1 MRSQKITAT
10 TRWEICL
17 YKGNRKQPVAE
28 GSNWTWAWTVC
39 FWWGVD
45 WMRPPAST
53 VWLTVRSTTSGWQV
67 KHNSFHLNEL
77 LAKCK
82 SVHLQAFFQ
91 PLLLQLC
98 TCAKHQLWSA
108 AGAAKTEFITFFVWR
123 RCCDWIWSHFTFR
136 NSHLEPNSAHFG
148 TKLNGHLNCEE
159 IYESFETQKLC
170 CKRKTLC
177 LKPVIL
183 ILLGTADIFKV
194 TTCRNPST
202 RRLL

>member
-1 MRSQKITAT
+1 MPWSQRSNLCQTYNKSLMRSQRITAT
-10 TRWEICL
+10 MSWEICL

-108 AGAAKTEFITFFVWR
+108 GGAAKTEFITFFV
-123 RCCDWIWSHFTFR
+123 CLAVIEYGPILPLEIHTWS
-136 NSHLEPNSAHFG
+136 
-148 TKLNGHLNCEE
+148 
-159 IYESFETQKLC
+159 
-170 CKRKTLC
+170 
-177 LKPVIL
+177 PVLL
-183 ILLGTADIFKV
+183 ILGQ
-194 TTCRNPST
+194 N
-202 RRLL
+202 